1 MHRNHS
7 YPLSLLIRNI
17 SGWASSSRRRAGGR
31 GSGWRNVEIE
41 LDKWTC
47 SSSRLGS
54 EPERRDPRHWT
65 APRWRAK
72 QQVGGS
78 LPLQA
83 RRFAAWQATGQPW
96 SLRVRHVNTKKK
108 RSRRT
113 HPHVNNHFIIRAELK
128 SHAHI
133 GTPYL
138 FNVESSRTSHRDV
151 ILHSV
156 ISVEFWTKVRW
167 DGCI

>member
-1 MHRNHS
+1 MYKISIIRAPELVLS
-7 YPLSLLIRNI
+7 LSLLIRNI
-17 SGWASSSRRRAGGR
+17 SAAGRARAVGEGTWKLKETSGRAAAAGSAVSQRGGTPDTGRPLGGGQSSR
-31 GSGWRNVEIE
+31 S
-41 LDKWTC
+41 
-47 SSSRLGS
+47 
-54 EPERRDPRHWT
+54 
-65 APRWRAK
+65 
-72 QQVGGS
+72 VG
-78 LPLQA
+78 PCPCT

-128 SHAHI
+128 PHAHI

-156 ISVEFWTKVRW
+156 VSVEFWTKVWW